1 MMHRLGRALD
11 ATADNALLV
20 AAVALAVAV
29 FAREGQ
35 RGLDGR
41 S

>member
-1 MMHRLGRALD
+1 MMHRLAEALD
-11 ATADNALLV
+11 RTADGALLV
-20 AAVALAVAV
+20 AVVAVAV
-29 FAREGQ
+29 AVVAREGQ